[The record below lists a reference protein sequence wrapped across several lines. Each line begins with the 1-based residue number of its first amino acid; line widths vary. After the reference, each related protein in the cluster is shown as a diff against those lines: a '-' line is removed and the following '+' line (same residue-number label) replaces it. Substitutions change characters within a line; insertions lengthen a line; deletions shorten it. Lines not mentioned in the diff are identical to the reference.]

1 MTMTKD
7 ELKGMLDSHFEW
19 LRTKGNDK
27 VSGERLQLIGED
39 LSGADLRGCYLN
51 RATLRG
57 VNLDGANLEG
67 AYLVGANLEGCNLK
81 AANLRGVDMTGVNLL
96 GANLFDANLDIL
108 KASPFVYDALSAVMA
123 AQIALKKTEIDWLG
137 NVMG

>member
-7 ELKGMLDSHFEW
+7 ELKGMLEAHFEW
-19 LRTKGNDK
+19 LRTKGTDK
-27 VSGERLQLIGED
+27 VSGKRLKLIGKD